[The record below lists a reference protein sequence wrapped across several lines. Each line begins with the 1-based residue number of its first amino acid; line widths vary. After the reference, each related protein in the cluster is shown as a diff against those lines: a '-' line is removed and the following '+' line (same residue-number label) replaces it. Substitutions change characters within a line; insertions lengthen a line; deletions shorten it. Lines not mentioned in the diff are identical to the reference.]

1 MKKIRI
7 FVADDHS
14 VVRMGLVTL
23 LETER
28 DIIVVGEAGDGEAAV
43 EAIRRTRP
51 DAVLMDIAMPRKDG
65 IEAARIIKKELPAT
79 KILILTSF
87 SDVNDLAKA
96 VAAGADGVMLKNSDY
111 SEVAEALRKVS
122 RGETAIA
129 PEVRKMLAEN
139 LPSPKLTQRQL
150 DILESMARGLTNSD
164 IAKQFGIT
172 PDGVKFHITSILARL
187 DAANRSEAVAIALRR
202 QILKN

>member
-65 IEAARIIKKELPAT
+65 IEAARIIKRELPAT
-79 KILILTSF
+79 RILILTSF

-96 VAAGADGVMLKNSDY
+96 VAAGADGIMLKNSDY
-111 SEVAEALRKVS
+111 SEVAEAIRKLS

-187 DAANRSEAVAIALRR
+187 DAANRSEAVAIALKR
-202 QILKN
+202 QLLK

>member
-7 FVADDHS
+7 FVADDHT

-65 IEAARIIKKELPAT
+65 IEAARIIKRELPAT
-79 KILILTSF
+79 RILILTSF
-87 SDVNDLAKA
+87 SGANDLAKA

-187 DAANRSEAVAIALRR
+187 DAANRSEAVAIALKR
-202 QILKN
+202 QLLK

>member
-1 MKKIRI
+1 
-7 FVADDHS
+7 
-14 VVRMGLVTL
+14 
-23 LETER
+23 
-28 DIIVVGEAGDGEAAV
+28 VVGEAGDGEAAV

-111 SEVAEALRKVS
+111 SEVAEAIRKLS

-187 DAANRSEAVAIALRR
+187 DAANRSEAVAIAP
-202 QILKN
+202 

>member
-65 IEAARIIKKELPAT
+65 IEAARIIKRELPAT
-79 KILILTSF
+79 RILILTSF
-87 SDVNDLAKA
+87 SDVNDLANA

-129 PEVRKMLAEN
+129 PEVRN
-139 LPSPKLTQRQL
+139 FCSSICSSYSITQL
-150 DILESMARGLTNSD
+150 SGYSV
-164 IAKQFGIT
+164 F
-172 PDGVKFHITSILARL
+172 
-187 DAANRSEAVAIALRR
+187 RS
-202 QILKN
+202 

>member
-65 IEAARIIKKELPAT
+65 IEAARIIKRELPAT
-79 KILILTSF
+79 RILILTSF
-87 SDVNDLAKA
+87 SDVNDLANA
-96 VAAGADGVMLKNSDY
+96 VAAGADGVMLK
-111 SEVAEALRKVS
+111 R
-122 RGETAIA
+122 
-129 PEVRKMLAEN
+129 
-139 LPSPKLTQRQL
+139 
-150 DILESMARGLTNSD
+150 
-164 IAKQFGIT
+164 
-172 PDGVKFHITSILARL
+172 
-187 DAANRSEAVAIALRR
+187 ALRR
-202 QILKN
+202 PPYSRACEKLYI

>member
-43 EAIRRTRP
+43 EAIRITRP

-65 IEAARIIKKELPAT
+65 IEAARIIKRELPAT
-79 KILILTSF
+79 RILILTSF
-87 SDVNDLAKA
+87 SGANDLAKA

-187 DAANRSEAVAIALRR
+187 DAANRSEAVAIALKR
-202 QILKN
+202 QLLK

>member
-65 IEAARIIKKELPAT
+65 IEAAGIIKRELPAT
-79 KILILTSF
+79 RILILTSF
-87 SDVNDLAKA
+87 SDVNDLANA
-96 VAAGADGVMLKNSDY
+96 VAAGVDGVMLKNSDY

-187 DAANRSEAVAIALRR
+187 DAANRSEAVAIALKR
-202 QILKN
+202 QLLK

>member
-65 IEAARIIKKELPAT
+65 IEAARIIKRELPAT
-79 KILILTSF
+79 RILILTSF
-87 SDVNDLAKA
+87 SGANDLANA

-187 DAANRSEAVAIALRR
+187 DAANRSEAVAIALKR
-202 QILKN
+202 QLLK

>member
-65 IEAARIIKKELPAT
+65 IEAARIIKRELPAT
-79 KILILTSF
+79 RILILTSF
-87 SDVNDLAKA
+87 SGANDLAKA

-129 PEVRKMLAEN
+129 PEVRN
-139 LPSPKLTQRQL
+139 FCSSICSSYSITQL
-150 DILESMARGLTNSD
+150 SGYSV
-164 IAKQFGIT
+164 F
-172 PDGVKFHITSILARL
+172 
-187 DAANRSEAVAIALRR
+187 RS
-202 QILKN
+202 

>member
-65 IEAARIIKKELPAT
+65 IEAARIIKRELPAT
-79 KILILTSF
+79 RILILTSF
-87 SDVNDLAKA
+87 SDVNDLANA

-187 DAANRSEAVAIALRR
+187 DAANRSEAVAIALKR
-202 QILKN
+202 QLLK